1 MRRFL
6 SAAALALPMAAAAS
20 LGAGSAVA
28 QETFTERAVVS
39 CLSGATVSGLTSGLV
54 LMPLANSGVG
64 TTVAVSAVA
73 LSAGVGCGFGLAFTT
88 AAAGYSWAWRSIAN
102 PPEPTS
108 ARTPMPPGQAEP
120 KGMIHAA
127 W

>member
-6 SAAALALPMAAAAS
+6 FAVVLALPFAPGAAQ
-20 LGAGSAVA
+20 A
-28 QETFTERAVVS
+28 QDDSFTERAVVS
-39 CLSGATVSGLTSGLV
+39 CLSGATVSGLTTGLV
-54 LMPLANSGVG
+54 LMPLANTGVG
-64 TTVAVSAVA
+64 TTVAASAIA

-88 AAAGYSWAWRSIAN
+88 AAAGYSWAWRSMV
-102 PPEPTS
+102 PPPGEPTS
-108 ARTPMPPGQAEP
+108 ARTPPQPEQADP